1 MALDRTGTP
10 DASDS
15 DGGPQPAAG
24 VPEKPA
30 YGDESRGD
38 PTSFGEQATTLM
50 PPLPPAPAMPKP
62 PTPEEEEATAR
73 SNKRLTW
80 VLSGAVVLVGILLF
94 SVLGNGS
101 DSSAVPIVQA
111 PLDTA
116 ASQAS
121 DLPTTSAAPPTTSAL
136 PTTSVAPPP
145 PPPPTSVYV
154 PPPPPRTTYRPT
166 PRTTPPRTTRTT
178 PRTTRSEPKTTRRSS
193 SNDDDKDKEK
203 DNKRSSNPY
212 DYPDS
217 SGGSRGLG
225 L

>member
-15 DGGPQPAAG
+15 DGGPRPAAPG
-24 VPEKPA
+24 SEKPA

-50 PPLPPAPAMPKP
+50 PPLPPAPPMPKP

-80 VLSGAVVLVGILLF
+80 ILSGAVVLVGILLF
-94 SVLGNGS
+94 SVLGSGS
-101 DSSAVPIVQA
+101 DSSAVPVVQA

-116 ASQAS
+116 AAQAS
-121 DLPTTSAAPPTTSAL
+121 ELPSTSAAPPSSSA
-136 PTTSVAPPP
+136 PPPSTSVAPPP
-145 PPPPTSVYV
+145 PPSTTAYV

-166 PRTTPPRTTRTT
+166 PRTTAPRTTRTT

-193 SNDDDKDKEK
+193 PNEDDNRTQSRPD
-203 DNKRSSNPY
+203 SNPY
-212 DYPDS
+212 DYPSDS
-217 SGGSRGLG
+217 GSNRGLG